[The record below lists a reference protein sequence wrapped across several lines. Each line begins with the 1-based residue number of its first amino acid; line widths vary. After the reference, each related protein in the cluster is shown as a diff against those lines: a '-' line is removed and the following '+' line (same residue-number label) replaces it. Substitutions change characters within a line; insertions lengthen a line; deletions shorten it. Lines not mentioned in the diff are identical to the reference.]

1 MFQFLV
7 TVSQLC
13 TDLEEDEA
21 GDEEEDGDDGA
32 HDDLHVEGW
41 QVDHY
46 RDRLLLHQHR
56 EVAQVV
62 TLAHSPVMEYTVKI
76 LVSSS
81 SQLSRLTVRCWMRPR
96 CSRGWTRRSW
106 RGPS

>member
-41 QVDHY
+41 QVDHD
-46 RDRLLLHQHR
+46 RDGLLLHQHR

-62 TLAHSPVMEYTVKI
+62 ALAHSPVMEYTVK
-76 LVSSS
+76 
-81 SQLSRLTVRCWMRPR
+81 
-96 CSRGWTRRSW
+96 
-106 RGPS
+106 

>member
-56 EVAQVV
+56 EVPQVV
-62 TLAHSPVMEYTVKI
+62 ALAHSPVMESSIFKITVSKPPKKPTYSANEYV
-76 LVSSS
+76 LV
-81 SQLSRLTVRCWMRPR
+81 LLYLLTALNRIVE
-96 CSRGWTRRSW
+96 
-106 RGPS
+106 